1 MRYFIHLQ
9 YNGTPYHGWQIQP
22 NATTVQ
28 ETLDQALSRIFHQTV
43 ETIGCGRT
51 DTGVHAE
58 QFYAHF
64 ELETEIAD
72 LQSVLK
78 KFDSMRLKGIC
89 VFDIFPVGDDLHA
102 RFSATSRTYE
112 YRIMRRRNPFLENQ
126 AHYIYGALDIEK
138 MNQAAQHL
146 LGKQDFS
153 AFSKSNTQVFT
164 DICTISHAQ
173 WELKGDLLIF
183 TITADRFLRNMVRAI
198 VGTLLDVGNHKI
210 SASALPQIIQ
220 SGNRS
225 NAGSSVPACG
235 LFLTRVEYPFEKQG
249 T

>member
-22 NATTVQ
+22 NASSVQ
-28 ETLDQALSRIFHQTV
+28 ETLNEALSRIFHQTI
-43 ETIGCGRT
+43 ETTGCGRT
-51 DTGVHAE
+51 DTGVHA
-58 QFYAHF
+58 QDFYAHF
-64 ELETEIAD
+64 ELETEIQD
-72 LQSVLK
+72 VSMVLK

-89 VFDIFPVGDDLHA
+89 VLDIFPVADDLHA

-126 AHYIYGALDIEK
+126 AHYIYGALDVEK
-138 MNQAAQHL
+138 MNQAAQYL
-146 LGKQDFS
+146 LGKKDFS

-164 DICTISHAQ
+164 DICTVSFAQ
-173 WELKGDLLIF
+173 WEAKDELLIF

-198 VGTLLDVGNHKI
+198 VGTLLDVGYQKI
-210 SASALPQIIQ
+210 DPSSIPEIIK

-225 NAGSSVPACG
+225 QAGISVPACG
-235 LFLTRVEYPFEKQG
+235 LFLTKVEYPFENKG
-249 T
+249 F